1 VSLSQVEAK
10 AHAEQQA
17 GLDREAMKRQ
27 KVSLIEQRKKNHT
40 KVGEVQQR
48 RDNQDPAFPVGI
60 GQLYSL
66 SELGYHSTT
75 RLAFRRKTT
84 CFLCRNEILRSISNS
99 NRRLLHGLNVPKQQ
113 I

>member
-1 VSLSQVEAK
+1 MSLSQVEAK

-60 GQLYSL
+60 GQFYSL
-66 SELGYHSTT
+66 SELGYHSTS
-75 RLAFRRKTT
+75 FSSETT